1 MDFRDYYHLESYLF
15 DTVRLRFKERG
26 FLDAYDF
33 LCIVIWKANRAKSNI
48 AKKLLRVDEDLNR
61 GAAALTY
68 GISQQSNGKDRLHFL
83 WEADFDLPMASAILT
98 VLYPDEFTVYDKR
111 VCDMLGGFH
120 SLKNLSN
127 FDSLW
132 LGYQDYKR
140 KVEES
145 TPGELSLRDRDRYL
159 WGKSFYEQL
168 LRDIER
174 GFRKA

>member
-15 DTVRLRFKERG
+15 DTVRLRFKESG

-33 LCIVIWKANRAKSNI
+33 FCIVIWKANRAKSNI

-61 GAAALTY
+61 GVVALTY
-68 GISQQSNGKDRLHFL
+68 GISQQSNEKDRLHFL
-83 WEADFDLPMASAILT
+83 WKADFDLPMASAILT
-98 VLYPDEFTVYDKR
+98 VLYPDEFTVYDER
-111 VCDMLGGFH
+111 VCNMLGGFH
-120 SLKNLSN
+120 NLKNLSN

-132 LGYQDYKR
+132 RGYQDYKR

-145 TPGELSLRDRDRYL
+145 TPGELSLRDKDRYL

-168 LRDIER
+168 LRDIKR